1 MLRGA
6 RSPLTKLRI
15 SLLAFFLILAY
26 YFLPFSAETKL
37 RGTSSQAE
45 LPEYSVRYPTNSESC
60 IETSQKVVVS
70 IKTGASEAVEK
81 IPAQMQTTLRCA
93 KDVFFFSDLEQ
104 DLRQFHLHDAL
115 DTIPASVADSNP
127 DFDFY
132 REQFER
138 SRNGE
143 DVSARKGAKNPDA
156 WTLDKYKFIHSLEKT
171 WALKP
176 NMDWYILID
185 ADTYIFW
192 DNLLHWLGTMDPMKK
207 SYFGSEV
214 VISGDR
220 FAHGG
225 SGIVISKAAI
235 YDIVVTVSTFSL
247 FFVLTSQISL

>member
-15 SLLAFFLILAY
+15 SLLAFLLILAY
-26 YFLPFSAETKL
+26 YLLPFSAETRE

-45 LPEYSVRYPTNSESC
+45 LPEYSLKYPTNSESC
-60 IETSQKVVVS
+60 VETSQKVVVS

-104 DLRQFHLHDAL
+104 DLRQFHLYDAL
-115 DTIPASVADSNP
+115 DTVPASVADSNP

-132 REQFER
+132 REQYELWR
-138 SRNGE
+138 TEG
-143 DVSARKGAKNPDA
+143 DVSASNGAKNPDA

-176 NMDWYILID
+176 DMDWYVLID

-192 DNLLHWLGTMDPMKK
+192 DNLLQWLGTMDPTKK

-225 SGIVISKAAI
+225 SGIVLSKAAI
-235 YDIVVTVSTFSL
+235 YDIVVTVSIFFNL
-247 FFVLTSQISL
+247 FPF